1 MRCGTSLGDS
11 AEELLYEFHLGSVR
25 LRVSVGTSAPKSSVR
40 DSVERRV
47 FMASNELRLHT
58 EDFAPRMYEA
68 KGRRLSCRAILGAE
82 YCLNPADPIQK
93 VNVFAPEAYFEGGTI
108 NGYDAAT
115 APVFLPNS
123 VGGYLPGPAEEPG
136 IDPHNGGINSLFQA
150 LEHGYVVVSGG
161 VRGRTSG
168 KTSTEFFE
176 GADSSYRGQDTGRM
190 VGRAPAFVVDQK
202 AIVRFVRLNAGVIP
216 GDVEHMVTNGT
227 SAGGALSALT
237 GASGNVAD
245 YEPYLRAIGAAEGD
259 DSVFASS
266 CFCPIINLEHADAAY
281 EWQFRGVAKW
291 RRTKHK
297 VVDGRITRVPIEG
310 TMSEEQLQLSDQ
322 LAERFPAYVNSLG
335 LVDVTAGSGATAGT
349 VASAGTGASLTLN
362 EDGGGTFAN
371 YVLGK
376 VMASAQRE
384 LYLHENVAVELGKQA
399 PSVEDVDAI
408 RVESGKVVGIDWPAY
423 VQTITR
429 MKATPAFDALDLKS
443 PENEEFGDES
453 VDARHFS
460 ADRAALGFEDD
471 ATLVAD
477 PSVVRLMN
485 PIEQVRPDM
494 PTRHWRIRHGSFDR
508 DTSLA
513 ISSILAV
520 KLAMAGCD
528 VDFRMPWGIPHAG
541 DYQMDELFAWIDGL
555 CRK

>member
-1 MRCGTSLGDS
+1 MSL
-11 AEELLYEFHLGSVR
+11 
-25 LRVSVGTSAPKSSVR
+25 
-40 DSVERRV
+40 
-47 FMASNELRLHT
+47 NEPLDNLRLHA
-58 EDFAPRMYEA
+58 EDFISRSYEA
-68 KGRRLSCRAILGAE
+68 KGRRVSCRAILGAN

-93 VNVFAPEAYFEGGTI
+93 VNVFAPEEYFEGGTV
-108 NGYDAAT
+108 NGYDAAS

-168 KTSTEFFE
+168 KRSTEFFE

-202 AIVRFVRLNAGVIP
+202 AIVRFVRLNADVIP
-216 GDVEHMVTNGT
+216 GNAERMVTNGT

-297 VVDGRITRVPIEG
+297 VVDGRVTRVPIEG
-310 TMSEEQLQLSDQ
+310 TMDEKQMRLSDR
-322 LAERFPAYVNSLG
+322 LADCFPAYVNSLG
-335 LVDVTAGSGATAGT
+335 LVDLTAAAEEAGADGVVGGGDDAADYKAAVGADVAAATAGP
-349 VASAGTGASLTLN
+349 GTSLTLN
-362 EDGGGTFAN
+362 ADGTGSFAD

-384 LYLHENVAVELGKQA
+384 LDLHENVCAELGKQA
-399 PSVEDVDAI
+399 PSVEDVSAI

-460 ADRAALGFEDD
+460 ADRTALGFVDD
-471 ATLVAD
+471 PALVAD

-485 PIEQVRPDM
+485 PIEQIRPDM

-528 VDFRMPWGIPHAG
+528 VDFRMPWGVPHAG

-555 CRK
+555 CGK